1 MVADKKQS
9 DRRYQEVRQ
18 ENKTMKKEMDKMKKM
33 NKRFQ
38 ERLDQIELRVICH
51 CGFPSPNSD
60 TTLTSSVRKETRD

>member
-9 DRRYQEVRQ
+9 DQKYQEVRQ
-18 ENKTMKKEMDKMKKM
+18 ENKTMKKEMDKMKKETDKT

-51 CGFPSPNSD
+51 CGFPSPI
-60 TTLTSSVRKETRD
+60 LIPL